1 MYFISTDASPRILR
15 ADPRADIS
23 RLLHEVAV
31 SRLHSEDFSRHEFFL
46 SNANILIPQFTVS
59 PGSSMR
65 SFPAHAGQV
74 VCWETPGLN
83 DSKHHSCA
91 PAFHISLFL
100 FHKMRHLNI
109 RNLQNHLLSVLFY
122 FLSSLHQHA
131 EHPIIRLLFSVPV
144 F

>member
-74 VCWETPGLN
+74 VCWETAGLN
-83 DSKHHSCA
+83 DSKPVRPGHSGGHHLCA

-109 RNLQNHLLSVLFY
+109 RNLQNHLLTAISCSRGY
-122 FLSSLHQHA
+122 DAYS
-131 EHPIIRLLFSVPV
+131 
-144 F
+144 